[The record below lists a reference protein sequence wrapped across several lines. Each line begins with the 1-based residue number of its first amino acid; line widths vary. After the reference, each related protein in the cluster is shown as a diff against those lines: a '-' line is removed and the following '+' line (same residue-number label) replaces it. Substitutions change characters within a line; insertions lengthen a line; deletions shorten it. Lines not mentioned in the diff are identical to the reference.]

1 MWTSVRYLRGR
12 RFALIAMLAVAA
24 GCAKEMR
31 TRQLPPFTRL
41 QVDSVPFEKVRAYVA
56 SLSFNTDLGAADA
69 KAVDF
74 AADSVLTTA
83 GPDTIRIEPVI
94 GAYRFDSVEL
104 AQGRIVARIWSDRI
118 DSTTGIGPWWT
129 YWWIDGA
136 SGTRPSRSLFLSD
149 NGTKLHHDRFRGSLT
164 YPDAGYHSPCARN
177 TTCARIRNIYTQSV
191 SITACY
197 DCGGYWCSTKPH

>member
-1 MWTSVRYLRGR
+1 MWISVRCPKGG
-12 RFALIAMLAVAA
+12 RFALLAMLAVAA

-31 TRQLPPFTRL
+31 TSQLPPFTRS
-41 QVDSVPFEKVRAYVA
+41 QIDSIPFANIRAYVA
-56 SLSFNTDLGAADA
+56 RLSFNPHLGAADA

-74 AADSVLTTA
+74 AADSVLTAA

-104 AQGRIVARIWSDRI
+104 AQGRIVARIWSDRV

-136 SGTRPSRSLFLSD
+136 TGTRPSRSLFLSD
-149 NGTKLHHDRFRGSLT
+149 NGTKLHKDRFPGSLT
-164 YPDAGYHSPCARN
+164 YPDLSYHPECARN
-177 TTCARIRNIYTQSV
+177 TTCALIRTARTESV

-197 DCGGYWCSTKPH
+197 DCGGYWCSTKPR